1 MVKVEELEKR
11 IKTESLNSMYLFY
24 GEETYLLETIVK
36 KLKTRFGELVPGIN
50 YIVLDDTNVQ
60 NIISEMEA
68 PAFGYEKKLIII
80 KNAGLFKKEV
90 KRKGAKGIELS
101 GKVKDFIEQNK
112 QMVRESS
119 VLIFIEQEAEKNEF
133 FDLIDKEGIVCNFER
148 LKPDQL
154 GKRIKAIC
162 DAYKVNIDSSTIL
175 YLTENI
181 GNSMQDA
188 INEIRKLIE
197 YAGENGTIKKQDID
211 ELCIKQT
218 EAVIFDLTD
227 YLGNKNTKAAILTLK
242 ELIYN
247 KEPIQ
252 RLLTLIYNHFKK
264 LYFTKLSER
273 FNKNIVESLN
283 LKPNQT
289 FLTSKYKKQA
299 SYFEEKTLRDILQA
313 LTDLDVN
320 YKTGLIDLDIGL
332 EAILCNYCS

>member
-1 MVKVEELEKR
+1 MVKLEELEKK
-11 IKTESLNSMYLFY
+11 IKTEELNAIYLFY

-50 YIVLDDTNVQ
+50 YISLDDTNIQ
-60 NIISEMEA
+60 NIIAELEA

-80 KNAGLFKKEV
+80 KNADLFKKEG
-90 KRKGAKGIELS
+90 KRKSTKGQETSI
-101 GKVKDFIEQNK
+101 KIKDFIEQNSK
-112 QMVRESS
+112 MIEMTC
-119 VLIFIEQEAEKNEF
+119 VLVFIEQEAEKN
-133 FDLIDKEGIVCNFER
+133 DLFNYIEKEGIVCNFER
-148 LKPDQL
+148 LKPIQL
-154 GKRIKAIC
+154 EKRLKSIC
-162 DAYKVNIDSSTIL
+162 DAYKVNVDNATIT
-175 YLTENI
+175 YLIENI
-181 GNSMQDA
+181 GTSMQDA

-227 YLGNKNTKAAILTLK
+227 YLGSKNVKDAISTLK

-264 LYFTKLSER
+264 LYFTKLTEKY
-273 FNKNIVESLN
+273 NKNLAESLS
-283 LKPNQT
+283 LKPNQM
-289 FLTSKYKKQA
+289 FLTTKYKKQA
-299 SYFEEKTLRDILQA
+299 SYFEERTLREILQA
-313 LTDLDVN
+313 LVDLDAN
-320 YKTGLIDLDIGL
+320 YKLGLIDLEMGL